1 MRPGEFSEDQKGRMF
16 LSLQTYEGLK
26 ITAYSHVETIWFL
39 LEQGFQYVLSERFM
53 QDVLEDYFGHQRSK
67 GGRSDNPTAQ
77 QFGYNDLT
85 KDLADQIQMDLVDM
99 GKYKKQNKGYYW
111 ILTAIEILSR
121 YAFTIPVYRKDTKN
135 MTKAVSD
142 LLEEF
147 KERFGKYPN
156 VAQFDEGKEFYNV
169 GVRDLLTKNNIEYF
183 STNSERKA
191 AIIERFNRT
200 LKTSMWK
207 YFYSKRT
214 HTWIDI
220 LDDLTDNYN
229 HSKHRTIMM
238 RPADVNQSN
247 KDQVWITLYGY
258 IQGDFPIPK
267 FKVDD
272 TVRVSKYKNIFDK
285 GYESNFTE
293 EIFKIAKVFRG
304 DPNMYELVDVDDEP
318 IIGKFYEEEL
328 SAINKTDDVY
338 HVEKI
343 LRRRKGQALVKWA
356 GYDSKHNSWISI
368 KDIQSLKY
376 NGRH

>member
-1 MRPGEFSEDQKGRMF
+1 MRKH
-16 LSLQTYEGLK
+16 K
-26 ITAYSHVETIWFL
+26 
-39 LEQGFQYVLSERFM
+39 FQRTFV
-53 QDVLEDYFGHQRSK
+53 
-67 GGRSDNPTAQ
+67 
-77 QFGYNDLT
+77 

-99 GKYKKQNKGYYW
+99 GKYKNQNKGYYW
-111 ILTAIEILSR
+111 ILTAVEILSR

-135 MTKAVSD
+135 MTKAVGE
-142 LLEEF
+142 LLAF
-147 KERFGKYPN
+147 
-156 VAQFDEGKEFYNV
+156 
-169 GVRDLLTKNNIEYF
+169 LTENDVEYF

-191 AIIERFNRT
+191 AIVERFNRT

-207 YFYSKRT
+207 YFYSKGT

-220 LDDLTDNYN
+220 LNDLTDNYN

-238 RPADVNQSN
+238 KPADVNQSN
-247 KDQVWITLYGY
+247 KDQVWVTLYGY

-293 EIFKIAKVFRG
+293 EIFKIVKVFRG

-328 SAINKTDDVY
+328 SAVNKTDDVY
-338 HVEKI
+338 RVEKI

-356 GYDSKHNSWISI
+356 GYDSKHNSWIPI
-368 KDIQSLKY
+368 KDIQSLK
-376 NGRH
+376 